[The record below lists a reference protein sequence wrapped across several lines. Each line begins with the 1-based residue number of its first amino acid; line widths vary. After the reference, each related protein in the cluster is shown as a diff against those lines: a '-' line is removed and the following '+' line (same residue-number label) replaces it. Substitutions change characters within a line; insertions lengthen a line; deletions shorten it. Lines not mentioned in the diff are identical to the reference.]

1 MEQVLITNI
10 SKKELVDIIEQTV
23 KGVIGSTK
31 TQSTNIRERPIGVS
45 KAAQI
50 LLLSIPSIYR
60 KSKNLEIP
68 HFKKGNRLYFYESE
82 LEAWLRGGQKLT
94 KEQLD
99 SLSDIYLKR

>member
-10 SKKELVDIIEQTV
+10 NKQEFIDLIEQIV
-23 KGVIGSTK
+23 KRAVGSRNPQITEIK
-31 TQSTNIRERPIGVS
+31 ERPIGVS

-68 HFKKGNRLYFYESE
+68 HFKRGNRLYFYETE
-82 LEAWLRGGQKLT
+82 LESWLKAGQRLT
-94 KEQLD
+94 KDQLD
-99 SLSDIYLKR
+99 YLSEIYLQK